1 MVFFALRTSK
11 GTLLTLLHITTL
23 RLYNRRDTNRRDLN
37 NRVVSKMR
45 SLANKRGRALPYNF
59 PTLAFTGK
67 VWTLLLAGTV

>member
-1 MVFFALRTSK
+1 MVFFAFRIRK
-11 GTLLTLLHITTL
+11 GTLLTLSNITTP

-67 VWTLLLAGTV
+67 VWTLLLVGTV